1 MNLRRHVKISILNAE
16 NAEEIRDYH
25 RKESDKLKEQMVGE
39 FGALDEGEL
48 EEVKNSLKMNDPNGE
63 EKEDIIAVISE
74 NRATKEQHESDIPGL
89 ELKLSVR
96 KAANEKILAGSF
108 FSGEKIWALTLK
120 KYQERPLP
128 SC

>member
-1 MNLRRHVKISILNAE
+1 
-16 NAEEIRDYH
+16 
-25 RKESDKLKEQMVGE
+25 MVGE

-108 FSGEKIWALTLK
+108 FSQEKIWALTLK